1 MSICHWTVD
10 AGEAL
15 GEKSDLGWVRGCNRS
30 VAGLSPV
37 LISMASKQSGGKC
50 LCSLEASNGI
60 ELGCYL
66 RRNVHANSVPFF

>member
-1 MSICHWTVD
+1 MKHLVKNLIWGGLEGVTEV
-10 AGEAL
+10 L
-15 GEKSDLGWVRGCNRS
+15 G
-30 VAGLSPV
+30 GLSPV
-37 LISMASKQSGGKC
+37 LISMVSKQSGGKC